1 MIEEVIYISA
11 FNVKLDGT
19 IEVRKTTDVTKDG
32 AVIASSYW
40 RTVLAVN
47 DPAADEVLGAE
58 GYYRQLAADAWAMV
72 PAPLVAEE
80 VVVEPVAEE
89 VVTEE
94 PTEEP
99 TSEPVEVQSTEEG
112 ELSL

>member
-11 FNVKLDGT
+11 FNVKVDGT

-32 AVIASSYW
+32 AVIASSFW
-40 RTVLAVN
+40 RCVLQVN
-47 DPAADEVLGAE
+47 DPAADEVLGVD
-58 GYYRQLAADAWAMV
+58 GYYRTLASDAWAMI
-72 PAPLVAEE
+72 PAP
-80 VVVEPVAEE
+80 VVEGVA
-89 VVTEE
+89 EE

-99 TSEPVEVQSTEEG
+99 TSEPVEVQPTEEG

>member
-1 MIEEVIYISA
+1 MIEEITYISA
-11 FNVKLDGT
+11 GSTSRADGT

-40 RTVLAVN
+40 RTVLQVN

-72 PAPLVAEE
+72 PPAP
-80 VVVEPVAEE
+80 VVEEAW
-89 VVTEE
+89 
-94 PTEEP
+94 
-99 TSEPVEVQSTEEG
+99 
-112 ELSL
+112 LR

>member
-11 FNVKLDGT
+11 FNVKADGT

-40 RTVLAVN
+40 RTVLQVN
-47 DPAADEVLGAE
+47 DPAADEVLGVD
-58 GYYRQLAADAWAMV
+58 GYYRTLANDAWAMV
-72 PAPLVAEE
+72 PPSPVVEEVAEA
-80 VVVEPVAEE
+80 VAEQPIA
-89 VVTEE
+89 EE

-99 TSEPVEVQSTEEG
+99 TSEPVETQPTEEG

>member
-11 FNVKLDGT
+11 FNVKIDGT

-40 RTVLAVN
+40 RTVLQVN

-58 GYYRQLAADAWAMV
+58 GYYRQLAADAWAMI
-72 PAPLVAEE
+72 PAP
-80 VVVEPVAEE
+80 VVVEEPAAE
-89 VVTEE
+89 V
-94 PTEEP
+94 PA
-99 TSEPVEVQSTEEG
+99 EG
-112 ELSL
+112 GEA

>member
-1 MIEEVIYISA
+1 MIEEVIYISE
-11 FNVKLDGT
+11 FNVSLDGT
-19 IEVRKTTDVTKDG
+19 IAVRKTTDVTKDG

-40 RTVLAVN
+40 RCVLQVN

-58 GYYRQLAADAWAMV
+58 GYYRQLAADAWAMI

>member
-40 RTVLAVN
+40 RTVLQVN
-47 DPAADEVLGAE
+47 DPAADEVLGVD
-58 GYYRQLAADAWAMV
+58 GYYRTLASDAWAMI
-72 PAPLVAEE
+72 PAPVVDEVVAED
-80 VVVEPVAEE
+80 
-89 VVTEE
+89 VVTED

-99 TSEPVEVQSTEEG
+99 AVEPTAETQPTEEG

>member
-1 MIEEVIYISA
+1 MIEEVIYISG

-40 RTVLAVN
+40 RTTLAVN